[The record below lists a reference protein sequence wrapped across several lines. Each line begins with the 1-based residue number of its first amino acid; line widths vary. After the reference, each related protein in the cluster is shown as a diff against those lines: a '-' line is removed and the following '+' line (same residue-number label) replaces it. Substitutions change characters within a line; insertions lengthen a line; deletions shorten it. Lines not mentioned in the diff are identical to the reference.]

1 MFNHRLKF
9 WSSSCQIFVF
19 SFTHS
24 EVMLWSILIH
34 PLLLCINFLYAFE
47 LKRIDGCKFLLHY
60 YMRMWKNINFRLEI
74 YLHLSCIKQIAS
86 RLSKTISYDTT
97 RKKLEFELLLVKKSF
112 VVGSCLLPLICLY
125 IWCIFKHA
133 NSWVKL
139 RHYSLDEDFMK
150 PINYKKWV
158 SEQEIMMILCE
169 PVILFL

>member
-1 MFNHRLKF
+1 MIVFLSN
-9 WSSSCQIFVF
+9 FVF

-34 PLLLCINFLYAFE
+34 PLPLCINFLYAFE

-60 YMRMWKNINFRLEI
+60 YVRMWKSINFRLEI

-97 RKKLEFELLLVKKSF
+97 RKKQEFELRLVKKSF

-133 NSWVKL
+133 NSRVKL
-139 RHYSLDEDFMK
+139 RHCSFGWRFYETNKVQKMSLGTRNNDDTVWTSYFVF
-150 PINYKKWV
+150 INCV
-158 SEQEIMMILCE
+158 C
-169 PVILFL
+169 